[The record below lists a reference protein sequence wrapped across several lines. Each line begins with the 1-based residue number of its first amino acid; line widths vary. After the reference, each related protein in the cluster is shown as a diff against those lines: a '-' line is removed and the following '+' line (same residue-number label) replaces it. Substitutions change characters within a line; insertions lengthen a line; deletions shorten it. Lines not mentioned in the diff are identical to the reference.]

1 MKYRVVHSQDVFDV
15 MRFDGSYHNA
25 DANIYD
31 GVIKKHSSHNL
42 SYYCSEIFTSGR
54 NKRVY
59 TRPEFGYPFLSN
71 SDVVSSNPF
80 MSCKYSSKKYGYD
93 EGAVLKSGMIVTG
106 RVGAIGQ
113 TAFIPAYLE
122 KAKAMGS
129 DNIIRI
135 SVKSSERNG
144 YIYAYLASKM
154 GNLSFWK
161 HATGG
166 VQPFITDAMVGEL
179 PIPDLSEDIV
189 LNTDRLIIESAK
201 LRESAT
207 IAMNEAI
214 NQINKYI
221 DCKFVDHPYKC
232 GRVNSQDI
240 FNSLRMR
247 IDPPALMNDGVIT
260 MEEVTRR
267 MPFKKIGDLS
277 VTVRRPGIFKRVKVE
292 SGIPYIKGSEI
303 FLSNPFRKCEHLS
316 KSKTPFIDE
325 MELKNGQILVTCA
338 GSVGNIKMITKE
350 YEDKKAIGSQDIIR
364 IDSPAEDGFNTKNL
378 FCKEYLFAYLQLPFV
393 YSYMQSMKYGSVIER
408 IEPFHV
414 ESIPVVEPTPE
425 LSVKVKNLIRSYMDD
440 SYKAFCLEEEA
451 ITLVEKE
458 IEKWNN

>member
-1 MKYRVVHSQDVFDV
+1 MKYRIVHSQDVFDV

-31 GVIKKHSSHNL
+31 AVIKKHSSHNL

-80 MSCKYSSKKYGYD
+80 MSCKYSSKKYGFD
-93 EGAVLKSGMIVTG
+93 ETAVLKAGMIVTG

-166 VQPFITDAMVGEL
+166 VQPFITDAMVASI
-179 PIPDLSEDIV
+179 PIPSFPEDFQNKINDLV
-189 LNTDRLIIESAK
+189 LESAR
-201 LRESAT
+201 LREEAADVLEKA
-207 IAMNEAI
+207 IALLSGFIGDSFMLTDKQHVGKVSLKSITSTLNLRFDPPVY
-214 NQINKYI
+214 INKGVSTVQKLS
-221 DCKFVDHPYKC
+221 CKTIPLGECNARFWY
-232 GRVNSQDI
+232 
-240 FNSLRMR
+240 
-247 IDPPALMNDGVIT
+247 
-260 MEEVTRR
+260 
-267 MPFKKIGDLS
+267 
-277 VTVRRPGIFKRVKVE
+277 PGIFKRTYVKD
-292 SGIPYIKGSEI
+292 GLPYIKGSSLFEVNPFI
-303 FLSNPFRKCEHLS
+303 RCDFLSRS
-316 KSKTPFIDE
+316 RTPGLK
-325 MELKNGQILVTCA
+325 ELWLKEGQILMSCA
-338 GSVGNIKMITKE
+338 GICGQVKLITKE
-350 YEDKKAIGSQDIIR
+350 YEDKKAIGSPDIIR
-364 IDSPAEDGFNTKNL
+364 IQPMDSLYT
-378 FCKEYLFAYLQLPFV
+378 KEYLFTYLQLPFV
-393 YSYMQSMKYGSVIER
+393 YDYMQSLKYGSVIER
-408 IEPFHV
+408 FDIDTIKT
-414 ESIPVVEPTPE
+414 IPVVTPTKE
-425 LSVKVKNLIRSYMDD
+425 LSEEITEIIKRYSDCTYRAFNAEEKAIRM
-440 SYKAFCLEEEA
+440 
-451 ITLVEKE
+451 VEQE
-458 IEKWNN
+458 IEKWNK

>member
-1 MKYRVVHSQDVFDV
+1 MKYRIVHSQDVFDV

-31 GVIKKHSSHNL
+31 AVIKKHSSHNL

-80 MSCKYSSKKYGYD
+80 MSCKYSSKKYGFD
-93 EGAVLKSGMIVTG
+93 ETAVLKAGMIVTG

-166 VQPFITDAMVGEL
+166 VQPFITDAMVASI
-179 PIPDLSEDIV
+179 PIPSFLEEFQNKINDLV
-189 LNTDRLIIESAK
+189 LESAR
-201 LRESAT
+201 LREEAANVLEKA
-207 IAMNEAI
+207 IALLSGFIGDSFILTDKKHVGKVSLKSITSTLNLRFDPPVY
-214 NQINKYI
+214 INKGVSTVQQLS
-221 DCKFVDHPYKC
+221 CKTIPLGECNARFWY
-232 GRVNSQDI
+232 
-240 FNSLRMR
+240 
-247 IDPPALMNDGVIT
+247 
-260 MEEVTRR
+260 
-267 MPFKKIGDLS
+267 
-277 VTVRRPGIFKRVKVE
+277 PGIFKRTYVKD
-292 SGIPYIKGSEI
+292 GLPYIKGSSLFEVNPFI
-303 FLSNPFRKCEHLS
+303 RCDFLSRS
-316 KSKTPFIDE
+316 RTPGLK
-325 MELKNGQILVTCA
+325 ELWLKEGQILMSCA
-338 GSVGNIKMITKE
+338 GICGQVKLITKE
-350 YEDKKAIGSQDIIR
+350 YEDKKAIGSPDIIR
-364 IDSPAEDGFNTKNL
+364 IQPMDSLYT
-378 FCKEYLFAYLQLPFV
+378 KEYLFTYLQLPFV
-393 YSYMQSMKYGSVIER
+393 YDYMQSLKYGSVIER
-408 IEPFHV
+408 FDIDTIKT
-414 ESIPVVEPTPE
+414 IPVVTPTKE
-425 LSVKVKNLIRSYMDD
+425 LSEEITEIIKRYSDCTYRAFIAEEKAIRM
-440 SYKAFCLEEEA
+440 
-451 ITLVEKE
+451 VEQE
-458 IEKWNN
+458 IEKWNK

>member
-1 MKYRVVHSQDVFDV
+1 MKYRIVHSQDVFDV

-31 GVIKKHSSHNL
+31 AVIKKHSSHNL

-80 MSCKYSSKKYGYD
+80 MSCKYSSKKYGFD
-93 EGAVLKSGMIVTG
+93 ETAVLKAGMIVTG

-166 VQPFITDAMVGEL
+166 VQPFITDAMVASI
-179 PIPDLSEDIV
+179 PIPSFLEEFQNKINDLV
-189 LNTDRLIIESAK
+189 LESAR
-201 LRESAT
+201 LREEAANVLEKA
-207 IAMNEAI
+207 IALLSGFSGDSFMLTDKKHVGKVSLKSITSTLNLRFDPPVY
-214 NQINKYI
+214 INKGVSTVQKLS
-221 DCKFVDHPYKC
+221 CKTIPLGECNARFWY
-232 GRVNSQDI
+232 
-240 FNSLRMR
+240 
-247 IDPPALMNDGVIT
+247 
-260 MEEVTRR
+260 
-267 MPFKKIGDLS
+267 
-277 VTVRRPGIFKRVKVE
+277 PGIFKRTYVKD
-292 SGIPYIKGSEI
+292 GLPYIKGSSLFEVNPFI
-303 FLSNPFRKCEHLS
+303 RCDFLSRS
-316 KSKTPFIDE
+316 RTPGLK
-325 MELKNGQILVTCA
+325 ELWLKEGQILMSCA
-338 GSVGNIKMITKE
+338 GICGQVKLITKE
-350 YEDKKAIGSQDIIR
+350 YEDKKAIGSPDIIR
-364 IDSPAEDGFNTKNL
+364 IQPMDSLYT
-378 FCKEYLFAYLQLPFV
+378 KEYLFTYLQLPFV
-393 YSYMQSMKYGSVIER
+393 YDYMQSLKYGSVIER
-408 IEPFHV
+408 FDIDTIKT
-414 ESIPVVEPTPE
+414 IPVVTPTKE
-425 LSVKVKNLIRSYMDD
+425 LSEEITEIIKRYSDCTYRAFIAEEKAIRM
-440 SYKAFCLEEEA
+440 
-451 ITLVEKE
+451 VEQE
-458 IEKWNN
+458 IEKWNK

>member
-135 SVKSSERNG
+135 FVKPQYKNG
-144 YIYAYLASKM
+144 FIYAYLASKV

-166 VQPFITDAMVGEL
+166 VQPFITDAMVGNL
-179 PIPDLSEDIV
+179 PVPDFSNEFQSQV
-189 LNTDRLIIESAK
+189 NELIIDAYK
-201 LRESAT
+201 LRDEAASALKEAHT
-207 IAMNEAI
+207 IIEDQFHTPCTGGKNAVQISNVLASHNTRFEASYHTSTNRAI
-214 NQINKYI
+214 YDYI
-221 DCKFVDHPYKC
+221 TSNFEYRKLEELTS
-232 GRVNSQDI
+232 NI
-240 FNSLRMR
+240 F
-247 IDPPALMNDGVIT
+247 
-260 MEEVTRR
+260 
-267 MPFKKIGDLS
+267 
-277 VTVRRPGIFKRVKVE
+277 RPGIFKREYVKDGVTFLGGADILM
-292 SGIPYIKGSEI
+292 SIPNSDKK
-303 FLSNPFRKCEHLS
+303 LSYRQVS
-316 KSKTPFIDE
+316 KMP
-325 MELKNGQILVTCA
+325 ELKVKKGWILVTCGGTIGNCVLIDNQLEKCVVSQHVMRIVPEETTLKGYLYA
-338 GSVGNIKMITKE
+338 VLSSKVGHDLI
-350 YEDKKAIGSQDIIR
+350 
-364 IDSPAEDGFNTKNL
+364 
-378 FCKEYLFAYLQLPFV
+378 
-393 YSYMQSMKYGSVIER
+393 SMFTTGSVIPQ
-408 IEPFHV
+408 IESHHLGLVPIPIME
-414 ESIPVVEPTPE
+414 ESQMQRVD
-425 LSVKVKNLIRSYMDD
+425 SLIASYT
-440 SYKAFCLEEEA
+440 SKIEESKEKESLA
-451 ITLVEKE
+451 IALVEQE

>member
-1 MKYRVVHSQDVFDV
+1 MKYRIVHSQDVFDV

-31 GVIKKHSSHNL
+31 AVIKKHSSHNL

-80 MSCKYSSKKYGYD
+80 MSCKYSSKKYGFD
-93 EGAVLKSGMIVTG
+93 ETAVLKAGMIVTG

-166 VQPFITDAMVGEL
+166 VQPFITDAMVASI
-179 PIPDLSEDIV
+179 PIPSFPEDFQNKINDLV
-189 LNTDRLIIESAK
+189 LESAR
-201 LRESAT
+201 LREEAANVLEKA
-207 IAMNEAI
+207 IALLSGFIGDSFMLTDKKHVGKVSLKSITSTLNLRFDPPVY
-214 NQINKYI
+214 INKGVSTVQKLS
-221 DCKFVDHPYKC
+221 CKTIPLGECNARFWY
-232 GRVNSQDI
+232 
-240 FNSLRMR
+240 
-247 IDPPALMNDGVIT
+247 
-260 MEEVTRR
+260 
-267 MPFKKIGDLS
+267 
-277 VTVRRPGIFKRVKVE
+277 PGIFKRTYVKD
-292 SGIPYIKGSEI
+292 GLPYIKGSSLFEVNPFI
-303 FLSNPFRKCEHLS
+303 RCDFLSRS
-316 KSKTPFIDE
+316 RTPGLK
-325 MELKNGQILVTCA
+325 ELWLKEGQILMSCA
-338 GSVGNIKMITKE
+338 GICGQVKLITKE
-350 YEDKKAIGSQDIIR
+350 YEDKKAIGSPDIIR
-364 IDSPAEDGFNTKNL
+364 IQPMDSLYT
-378 FCKEYLFAYLQLPFV
+378 KEYLFTYLQLPFV
-393 YSYMQSMKYGSVIER
+393 YDYMQSLKYGSVIER
-408 IEPFHV
+408 FDIDTIKT
-414 ESIPVVEPTPE
+414 IPVVTPTKE
-425 LSVKVKNLIRSYMDD
+425 LSEEITEIIKRYSDCTYRAFIAEEKAIRM
-440 SYKAFCLEEEA
+440 
-451 ITLVEKE
+451 VEQE
-458 IEKWNN
+458 IEKWNK